1 MAGARGCFITLEGGE
16 GAGKSTQARML
27 ADALRARGLDV
38 VVTREPGGSPQA
50 EKIREAIL
58 SGLIAPMGAR
68 AEAMMFAAARM
79 DHLDHTIR
87 PALARGA
94 WVVCDRFSDSTR
106 AYQGA
111 VGAVDP
117 GFIRALERLSVGET
131 MPDLTI
137 MVDVPAQT
145 GLARA
150 RARAAGA
157 PDRFEAEG
165 LAFHEA
171 LRQSFRDIAA
181 AEPQRC
187 VLVDGAAPPERVA
200 QEIWRAIEARLP
212 VAGGKAD
219 A

>member
-1 MAGARGCFITLEGGE
+1 MGSR
-16 GAGKSTQARML
+16 
-27 ADALRARGLDV
+27 
-38 VVTREPGGSPQA
+38 RER
-50 EKIREAIL
+50 REAIER
-58 SGLIAPMGAR
+58 GLGR
-68 AEAMMFAAARM
+68 
-79 DHLDHTIR
+79 
-87 PALARGA
+87 
-94 WVVCDRFSDSTR
+94 
-106 AYQGA
+106 
-111 VGAVDP
+111 
-117 GFIRALERLSVGET
+117 ER
-131 MPDLTI
+131 
-137 MVDVPAQT
+137 
-145 GLARA
+145 LARA

>member
-1 MAGARGCFITLEGGE
+1 
-16 GAGKSTQARML
+16 GAG
-27 ADALRARGLDV
+27 DAGV
-38 VVTREPGGSPQA
+38 
-50 EKIREAIL
+50 IR
-58 SGLIAPMGAR
+58 
-68 AEAMMFAAARM
+68 
-79 DHLDHTIR
+79 
-87 PALARGA
+87 ALAR
-94 WVVCDRFSDSTR
+94 
-106 AYQGA
+106 
-111 VGAVDP
+111 P
-117 GFIRALERLSVGET
+117 SVGET

-200 QEIWRAIEARLP
+200 QEIWRAVETRLP